1 VFRVHQVQP
10 AREVLAMVSAIR
22 GEQPPAR
29 AVRGLA

>member
-1 VFRVHQVQP
+1 VFRVHQVEQT
-10 AREVLAMVSAIR
+10 RDVLAMVSAIR